1 MLSKLEPALLESLP
15 SAVGRR
21 NQSVILT
28 GNARGVKGAAKFI
41 VISNASTLFPS
52 VDQVSQQRNL
62 EERNEIKT

>member
-28 GNARGVKGAAKFI
+28 GNAWGVKGAAKFI
-41 VISNASTLFPS
+41 VISNALTLFPS
-52 VDQVSQQRNL
+52 VDQVSQQRNP